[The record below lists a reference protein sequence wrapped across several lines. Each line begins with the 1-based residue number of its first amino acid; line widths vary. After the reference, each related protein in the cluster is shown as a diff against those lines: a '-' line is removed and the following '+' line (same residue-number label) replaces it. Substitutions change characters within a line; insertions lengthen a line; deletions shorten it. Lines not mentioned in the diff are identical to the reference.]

1 MRGQGWFGKGQSDL
15 QTQVAGKEE
24 VSLFC
29 TSWPDLTHTFIQQ
42 IFIKRLFVQ
51 GTSGEGGLRPGPRP
65 PAPPRPAPSCRA
77 VCFRKVVLAAPPT
90 GGPVAQASP
99 W

>member
-1 MRGQGWFGKGQSDL
+1 M
-15 QTQVAGKEE
+15 
-24 VSLFC
+24 SLFC

-65 PAPPRPAPSCRA
+65 PPRPARPAPSCGA
-77 VCFRKVVLAAPPT
+77 VGFRKVVLAPPPT

-99 W
+99 R